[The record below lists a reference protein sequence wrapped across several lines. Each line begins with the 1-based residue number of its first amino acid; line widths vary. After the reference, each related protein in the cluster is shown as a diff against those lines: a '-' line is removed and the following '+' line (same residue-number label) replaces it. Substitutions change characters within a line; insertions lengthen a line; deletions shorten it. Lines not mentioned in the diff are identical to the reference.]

1 MRLIFL
7 FLCFIS
13 ITTINGYGQLLNRD
27 NSNTPGSNS
36 GDNLEIYYNNLRKK
50 MIGKELPNIT
60 FRDSLGKTFDLRSLK
75 GKMVAINLW
84 AFGCKPCIAEMPKLN
99 EIVKKYRKQV
109 NFISILGPK
118 AFSHSELKAKHNIDF
133 DYTTLGT
140 YDNIIKLW
148 ELKMVYP
155 THIILDKEGKV
166 LDLFIGVRV
175 ESIEHILKSNL
186 NRK

>member
-1 MRLIFL
+1 
-7 FLCFIS
+7 
-13 ITTINGYGQLLNRD
+13 LLNRD

-75 GKMVAINLW
+75 GKMIAINVW

-99 EIVKKYRKQV
+99 EIVKKYNKQV

-118 AFSHSELKAKHNIDF
+118 AFSHSELKAKYNIDF

-166 LDLFIGVRV
+166 LDLFIGARV

>member
-7 FLCFIS
+7 LLCFLSTMTIS
-13 ITTINGYGQLLNRD
+13 AYGQLLYP
-27 NSNTPGSNS
+27 SNPNNQSFNS
-36 GDNLEIYYNNLRKK
+36 GDDLYNYYNNLRKK

-60 FRDSLGKTFDLRSLK
+60 FRDSLGKCLDLKSLK
-75 GKMVAINLW
+75 GKMIAINIW
-84 AFGCKPCIAEMPKLN
+84 AFGCKPCIEEMPKLN
-99 EIVKKYRKQV
+99 ELVKKYRNSV
-109 NFISILGPK
+109 RFISIIG
-118 AFSHSELKAKHNIDF
+118 ASAISHSDLKAKHNINF

-140 YDNIIKLW
+140 CDDIYKLW

-155 THIILDKEGKV
+155 THIILDKNNKV

-175 ESIEHILKSNL
+175 ESIESILKSNL